1 MVGGNVLSL
10 TTLFLDNEN
19 DRYKIIY
26 LGPSGAWEIGLV
38 WRAPYRVF
46 QCLFGICTKN
56 EKKNDRLVFYTGEL
70 FCLFDF
76 NLQTF

>member
-26 LGPSGAWEIGLV
+26 LGPSGA
-38 WRAPYRVF
+38 
-46 QCLFGICTKN
+46 
-56 EKKNDRLVFYTGEL
+56 
-70 FCLFDF
+70 
-76 NLQTF
+76 